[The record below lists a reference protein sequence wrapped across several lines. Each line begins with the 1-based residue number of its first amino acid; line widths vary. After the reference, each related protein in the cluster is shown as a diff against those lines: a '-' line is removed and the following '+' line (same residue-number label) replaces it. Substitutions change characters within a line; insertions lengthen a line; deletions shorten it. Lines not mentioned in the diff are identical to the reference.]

1 MNRVVYIHQY
11 FKTPEEGG
19 AIRSYHISK
28 GMVDRE
34 IKIDMITSHN
44 KRKYEKKIIDGIHV
58 HYLPVNYSNE
68 LSSARRYIA
77 FFKFVLA
84 AVKLTQK
91 LQKPDLCFA
100 TSTPLTVGMI
110 ALWLKWTKQ
119 IPYIFEV
126 RDLWP
131 EAPIQLGIIKSALI
145 KHLSIKLEK
154 VIYKNANRIVALSP
168 GIEKGILNKCGKVKI
183 SMIPNMADI
192 DFFYENPP
200 EIHAPP
206 PACRIGRAGGH
217 NKSEFIIGYF
227 GAFGMANNL
236 EYILDA
242 AKECQKANLPVS
254 FKLIGDGARKSAIEL
269 KAIQMNLD
277 NIEILPHRNRF
288 ETRTLL
294 EKVDACFTSFLTI
307 PILETNSPNKF
318 FDGLAAGKLSI
329 VNTKGWLKEL
339 VEQNNCGFYT
349 DPAKPEKFPLLI
361 KPFIQDKKL
370 LNSYQENA
378 LRLGKIKFSK
388 KKLVHEICDLVLN
401 H

>member
-1 MNRVVYIHQY
+1 LNKIVYIHQY

-34 IKIDMITSHN
+34 IKVDMITSHN
-44 KRKYEKKIIDGIHV
+44 KPKYEKKTIDGIHV

-68 LSSARRYIA
+68 LSSKGRYIA

-84 AVKLTQK
+84 AVRLSQK

-110 ALWLKWTKQ
+110 ALWLKWTQK
-119 IPYIFEV
+119 IPYVFEV

-131 EAPIQLGIIKSALI
+131 EAPIQLGIIKSVLL
-145 KHLSIKLEK
+145 KHLSIRFEK
-154 VIYKNANRIVALSP
+154 VIYKNANRIIALSL
-168 GIEKGILNKCGKVKI
+168 GIEKGIVNKYGKVKI

-192 DFFYENPP
+192 DFFHKKPP
-200 EIHAPP
+200 KI
-206 PACRIGRAGGH
+206 PASPAGGH
-217 NKSEFIIGYF
+217 EKGDFIIGYF

-236 EYILDA
+236 EYILDVA
-242 AKECQKANLPVS
+242 EECQKANLPVA
-254 FKLIGDGARKSAIEL
+254 FKLIGDGARKNAIKF
-269 KAIQMNLD
+269 KATQMNLK
-277 NIEILPHRNRF
+277 NVEILPHRNRF
-288 ETRTLL
+288 ETRTLM

-318 FDGLAAGKLSI
+318 FDGLAAGKLNI
-329 VNTKGWLKEL
+329 VNTQGWLREL
-339 VEQNNCGFYT
+339 VEQNKCGFYT
-349 DPAKPEKFPLLI
+349 DPDKPEKFPLLI
-361 KPFIQDKKL
+361 EPFIQDKNI

-378 LRLGKIKFSK
+378 LRLGKTTFSK
-388 KKLVHEICDLVLN
+388 DKLVHEVCDLVLSVCS
-401 H
+401 